1 MANYYAGVPKGLNE
15 NLKFRAKIRAEAER
29 STATQRELARMC
41 AEDTLF
47 FINAFSFLIEPRDAV
62 PIKPFITWP
71 HQDRFFRRL
80 DANLT
85 MGLSGVRRLLKA
97 EKSRAEGFS
106 WSMEWF
112 GLAKMR
118 FRPYTIFGQVS
129 KDKDTADLPGDPGSL
144 MGKLDWALTGQLW
157 KDGPFVLPRWLFPEN
172 SWDRRRGNDSIL
184 TFDNGSYTRAYAAT
198 DDVGTGGRWTFGFL
212 DEFAKFHGNATKAR
226 ASTQFLSNFLVV
238 GSTYKGRQ
246 GEFYDMMQDQ
256 DLGETF
262 VFDWKENPT
271 RSEGMYRVTDGKVE
285 VIDPEK
291 NPLSDALKAKYYGE
305 VPIEEIHKALRRRGF
320 KIEGTERSPWFDREC
335 MDGTPRTIAE
345 ELERSPSG
353 TEENYM
359 DRDMLRELLEGEERT
374 AQEPKYRGML
384 AYDPETLE
392 PRFIERADGDLL
404 VWIDLVQ
411 EIGPDG
417 KVTGNL
423 VPPSD
428 RDYTVGAD
436 ISFGVGASNSATS
449 VIDKSTGD
457 QVAEYASRHVPP
469 EQFARFNIALC
480 KWFKGMGSGAYHGWE
495 ANGTN
500 GKNYT
505 STITQCEYSNV
516 YRREVKEEFGPK
528 TTNKLGWVSTTGD
541 KNEILGGVDGGGL
554 LLAMSKR
561 EVKVRSADCLKE
573 CHQYVIKNG
582 KVLHIRSA
590 NTTNEAEMGE
600 AHGDRVIALAI
611 AVHLLKKRPQAKEE
625 VKPDV
630 EPPYGSRAWRDRL
643 RERERA
649 EQAEEAFSW

>member
-1 MANYYAGVPKGLNE
+1 MPNYYAGVPKGLNE
-15 NLKFRAKIRAEAER
+15 NLKFRAQIRAEAER

-172 SWDRRRGNDSIL
+172 SWERRRGNDSIL
-184 TFDNGSYTRAYAAT
+184 TMDNGSYTRAYAAT

-271 RSEGMYRVTDGKVE
+271 RSEGMYRVVDGKVD
-285 VIDPEK
+285 VVDAEK
-291 NPLSDALKAKYYGE
+291 NPLSDKLKAKYYGE

-404 VWIDLVQ
+404 VWIDL
-411 EIGPDG
+411 EKDIH
-417 KVTGNL
+417 GNL

-436 ISFGVGASNSATS
+436 ISFGVGASNSAST
-449 VIDKSTGD
+449 VIDKSTGN
-457 QVAEYASRHVPP
+457 QVAEYASRHLPP
-469 EQFARFNIALC
+469 QAFARFNVVLC
-480 KWFKGMGSGAYHGWE
+480 RWFHGKSSGAYLGWE

-500 GKNYT
+500 GRNF
-505 STITQCEYSNV
+505 SATIIEVGYGNV
-516 YRREVKEEFGPK
+516 YRRKVKEEWGER
-528 TTNKLGWVSTTGD
+528 TTDKIGWVSTTGD

-554 LLAMSKR
+554 LLALHQR
-561 EVKVRSADCLKE
+561 QVKVRSSDCLKE
-573 CHQYVIKNG
+573 CGQYVIKDG
-582 KVLHIRSA
+582 KVLHIKSA
-590 NTTNEAEMGE
+590 NTANEAEKGE

-611 AVHLLKKRPQAKEE
+611 AVHLWKDRPQI
-625 VKPDV
+625 V
-630 EPPYGSRAWRDRL
+630 E
-643 RERERA
+643 
-649 EQAEEAFSW
+649 EEAEAPCPPNSHGARIRELEESLRRSAEGANEYVYS